1 MQELFNIAK
10 RAISEDGALMAS
22 QVTVLWTSNHRF
34 YTAMDDWSGAICE
47 ELKIKNDTHILKI
60 LTVWKN
66 GQLDLPS
73 YQLRQALI
81 QLNEN
86 NKDAD
91 IILQGM
97 DGYII
102 KKISQTMKK

>member
-1 MQELFNIAK
+1 MQELLEIAK
-10 RAISEDGALMAS
+10 RAFMDEKALKAS

-34 YTAMDDWSGAICE
+34 YTAIDDLSGAICE
-47 ELKIKNDTHILKI
+47 ELELKKDTRILKLI
-60 LTVWKN
+60 TVWKN

-102 KKISQTMKK
+102 KKISQTMK

>member
-1 MQELFNIAK
+1 MRELFNIAK

-73 YQLRQALI
+73 LRFRQRLI
-81 QLNEN
+81 ALNES
-86 NKDAD
+86 NKNAEM
-91 IILQGM
+91 ILQGK

-102 KKISQTMKK
+102 KRVSQTMS